1 MFRCDRAS
9 QNLGIEILD
18 VAPGSVRI
26 AMTVR
31 PEMLNGH
38 GLCHGGILFT
48 FADSAFAFACNSY
61 GEPMVAAGASID
73 FLAPTPGGER
83 LTAIASE
90 VTRTSRNG
98 VYDVRIVQSS
108 RRIDRC
114 FSRPQLTAANPF
126 SQRNPFMSLQSYV
139 CGRWHS
145 GGGQGIA
152 MRDATT
158 GEIIAT
164 ASSSGI
170 DFCAVL
176 EHARNVGGPAL
187 RGLSFHQRATAL
199 RALAKKLSELK
210 EEFYALSYRTGATR
224 NDALIDIDGGIGT
237 VFAFAGKGARELPN
251 SHVYVDGDV
260 ESLSNGGTFVGQ
272 HLYVS
277 REGAAV
283 HINAFNFPVWGM
295 LEKLAPTLLA
305 GMPAIVKPATA
316 TAYLTELVVRRMVES
331 KILPEGALQLICG
344 SLGDLF
350 EHLNCQDVVSFT
362 GSAHTAERLRTH
374 ANLIR
379 KAVPFIAETDSLN
392 SSILGLDAR
401 PGTPEFD
408 LFVKEVVRE
417 MTVKAGQKCTAIR
430 KALVPTAAVGDV
442 VAALQAA
449 LQKIV
454 IGDPRVEGVRM
465 GPLVS
470 QEQRTDVMERVEE
483 LHREAEL
490 VSGDLANFAVTG
502 ADREHGAFM
511 PPLLLLCND
520 AKSARA
526 VHEVEAFGP
535 VATVLSYRDTRDAI
549 ALARRSAG
557 SLAASVFSADD
568 DIARELVLG
577 LAPYHGRILVVNRTC
592 AKESTGH
599 GSPLAPLIHG
609 GPGRAGGG
617 EEMGGIRGVLHYM
630 QRAAVQGSPR
640 HHNRHQRPL
649 GPRQPRARP
658 RASPFPR
665 PFQRIEVGRYAQVAE
680 REVTVA
686 DIEQFAALSGDNFY
700 AHMSETEAARNP
712 LFGGRVA
719 HGYFLISAAAGLFVD
734 PDYGPVL
741 GNYGLDELRF
751 VKPVKPGDRI
761 KVRLTCARKSL
772 RADKGWGEVAW
783 DTEITNQNG
792 ETVASYFVL
801 TMVSIHA
808 VPDSAGKN

>member
-1 MFRCDRAS
+1 
-9 QNLGIEILD
+9 
-18 VAPGSVRI
+18 
-26 AMTVR
+26 
-31 PEMLNGH
+31 
-38 GLCHGGILFT
+38 
-48 FADSAFAFACNSY
+48 
-61 GEPMVAAGASID
+61 
-73 FLAPTPGGER
+73 
-83 LTAIASE
+83 
-90 VTRTSRNG
+90 
-98 VYDVRIVQSS
+98 
-108 RRIDRC
+108 
-114 FSRPQLTAANPF
+114 
-126 SQRNPFMSLQSYV
+126 
-139 CGRWHS
+139 
-145 GGGQGIA
+145 

-158 GEIIAT
+158 GDIIAM
-164 ASSSGI
+164 ASSAGM
-170 DFCAVL
+170 DFSAVL
-176 EHARNVGGPAL
+176 EHARNAGGPAL
-187 RGLSFHQRATAL
+187 REMTFHQRATML
-199 RALAKKLSELK
+199 RTLAKKLSELK
-210 EEFYALSYRTGATR
+210 EEFYTLSYCTGATK

-251 SHVYVDGDV
+251 AHVYIDGDV
-260 ESLSNGGTFVGQ
+260 EGLSKGGSFVGQ

-316 TAYLTELVVRRMVES
+316 TAYLTELVVRRIVES
-331 KILPEGALQLICG
+331 KILPEGALQLVCG

-350 EHLNCQDVVSFT
+350 DHLNCQDAVSFT

-374 ANLIR
+374 PNLIR
-379 KAVPFIAETDSLN
+379 HAVPFIAETDSLN
-392 SSILGLDAR
+392 SSILGLDAKS
-401 PGTPEFD
+401 GTPEFD

-430 KALVPTAAVGDV
+430 KALVPAAASGDV

-449 LQKIV
+449 LQKITV
-454 IGDPRVEGVRM
+454 GDPRAEGVRM

-470 QEQRTDVMERVEE
+470 QEQRTDVMERVEQ

-490 VSGDLANFAVTG
+490 VSGDLANFAVSG
-502 ADREHGAFM
+502 ADRERGAFV

-520 AKSARA
+520 AKAARA
-526 VHEVEAFGP
+526 IHEVEAFGP
-535 VATVLSYRDTRDAI
+535 VATVLSYRDTPDAI

-568 DIARELVLG
+568 AIARQLVLG

-630 QRAAVQGSPR
+630 QRTAVQGSPDTITSISGRWVRGSRVLDPGR
-640 HHNRHQRPL
+640 HPFRIPFNDLKL
-649 GPRQPRARP
+649 GDTLK
-658 RASPFPR
+658 SH
-665 PFQRIEVGRYAQVAE
+665 E

-783 DTEITNQNG
+783 DTEITNQNQ